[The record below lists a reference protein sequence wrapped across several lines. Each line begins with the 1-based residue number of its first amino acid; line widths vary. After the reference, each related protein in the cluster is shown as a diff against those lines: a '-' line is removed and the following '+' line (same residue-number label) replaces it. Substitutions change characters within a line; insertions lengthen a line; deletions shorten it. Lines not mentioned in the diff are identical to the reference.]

1 MRVDG
6 ARAKAMEHTG
16 EALRHIDMEAR
27 LTITNMAIEAG
38 AKNGILEFDEVTK
51 KYLDGRAKRPYTPVT
66 SDPDAEYEKVFEFDA
81 EKVELGVAKPMSP
94 DNYAPLSE
102 VAGTRLDQV
111 FIGSCTNSRITDLRR
126 AAAVLEG
133 HKVADVVRLIITH
146 SLHQCTIQA
155 DGIGQCRE
163 LLFAGG

>member
-1 MRVDG
+1 
-6 ARAKAMEHTG
+6 
-16 EALRHIDMEAR
+16 
-27 LTITNMAIEAG
+27 MAIEAG

-51 KYLDGRAKRPYTPVT
+51 GYLDGRDKRPYTPVF

-81 EKVELGVAKPMSP
+81 AAVELGVAKPMSP

-111 FIGSCTNSRITDLRR
+111 FIGSGTNSRITDLRR

-133 HKVADVVRLIITH
+133 PKVAARAPLIITPSPH
-146 SLHQCTIQA
+146 HLASHAAKEGFIATLPPPRA
-155 DGIGQCRE
+155 P
-163 LLFAGG
+163 ASSA